1 MAIKNAIN
9 VTVADAASGGL
20 NIVNVTIID
29 DVTKVLVT
37 LVNDPALAAAAS
49 VSAAIYAAEAKTARD
64 EAIELTETAMYSK
77 QVDASADGSVIYIG
91 EATAGTAGSAALWR
105 IKKLT
110 FTSVDGEDVSI
121 QWASGTS
128 LFDKI
133 WNDRLSLTYT

>member
-1 MAIKNAIN
+1 MAIKNSIN

-91 EATAGTAGSAALWR
+91 EATAGTVGSAALWR